1 MNIHPLPAGRNR
13 FLQYGKW
20 GLWILYGVITLA
32 LLFCHENWQDELHA
46 WVLAR
51 ELTFTQIIY
60 AMRYDGH
67 FALWHFLLRPFAGS
81 FFPLET
87 LNWISFLLCFIAAG
101 IFLFYGKLSLW
112 VKALILGSCACMY
125 YFPVVAR
132 PYAMLGVVLCMNCAL
147 YPVRFKRPFLY
158 ALSILLI
165 LYIHSYLAGLAGI
178 LGFLFFLDCCRHF
191 RNYSGSRRFYGVWIF
206 LLLGAG
212 ALCAFLMVL
221 PCVGASSVVPGSFAE
236 MFRKDIAGGVWR
248 CISGEWIR
256 FHAMGFVQS
265 CGMIPGLLLYWVCV
279 GAVLAVLWFSGR
291 KRGVLIWGCAVF
303 WMVLMS
309 VWIYPML
316 MHRAY
321 LPFLILVFLV
331 CLLPQRTKGGRTGKR
346 IQGIALGLLALIT
359 FPDTFRMAKMDVLY
373 PFSNQEQMA
382 YYIRTHVPAESRI
395 ITFPADL
402 ISSTLTAYLPEHRFY
417 NCRTNKRYRF
427 YTRKEGIPAA
437 FSNALLHHY
446 APREGKKEYYLLFSR
461 SMISFYRIT
470 PQKLS
475 SFRDFRLEVCFYT
488 DPPAFF
494 PAGEDYLLL
503 KVIPR

>member
-1 MNIHPLPAGRNR
+1 MVLHFRRMDPFSCYGLCAVLGDDSGAASVLGMRWSCSCRLVVFRKEKRGIDPGVRCPLDGADECMDPPHADAP
-13 FLQYGKW
+13 
-20 GLWILYGVITLA
+20 GLSSFSDSGFSGVSSA
-32 LLFCHENWQDELHA
+32 
-46 WVLAR
+46 
-51 ELTFTQIIY
+51 
-60 AMRYDGH
+60 
-67 FALWHFLLRPFAGS
+67 
-81 FFPLET
+81 
-87 LNWISFLLCFIAAG
+87 AAG
-101 IFLFYGKLSLW
+101 
-112 VKALILGSCACMY
+112 
-125 YFPVVAR
+125 
-132 PYAMLGVVLCMNCAL
+132 
-147 YPVRFKRPFLY
+147 KR
-158 ALSILLI
+158 
-165 LYIHSYLAGLAGI
+165 
-178 LGFLFFLDCCRHF
+178 
-191 RNYSGSRRFYGVWIF
+191 
-206 LLLGAG
+206 
-212 ALCAFLMVL
+212 
-221 PCVGASSVVPGSFAE
+221 
-236 MFRKDIAGGVWR
+236 
-248 CISGEWIR
+248 
-256 FHAMGFVQS
+256 
-265 CGMIPGLLLYWVCV
+265 
-279 GAVLAVLWFSGR
+279 
-291 KRGVLIWGCAVF
+291 
-303 WMVLMS
+303 
-309 VWIYPML
+309 
-316 MHRAY
+316 
-321 LPFLILVFLV
+321 
-331 CLLPQRTKGGRTGKR
+331 GRTGKR

-373 PFSNQEQMA
+373 PFSHREQMA

>member
-1 MNIHPLPAGRNR
+1 MNIHPLP
-13 FLQYGKW
+13 
-20 GLWILYGVITLA
+20 
-32 LLFCHENWQDELHA
+32 
-46 WVLAR
+46 
-51 ELTFTQIIY
+51 
-60 AMRYDGH
+60 
-67 FALWHFLLRPFAGS
+67 
-81 FFPLET
+81 
-87 LNWISFLLCFIAAG
+87 
-101 IFLFYGKLSLW
+101 
-112 VKALILGSCACMY
+112 
-125 YFPVVAR
+125 
-132 PYAMLGVVLCMNCAL
+132 
-147 YPVRFKRPFLY
+147 
-158 ALSILLI
+158 
-165 LYIHSYLAGLAGI
+165 
-178 LGFLFFLDCCRHF
+178 
-191 RNYSGSRRFYGVWIF
+191 
-206 LLLGAG
+206 
-212 ALCAFLMVL
+212 
-221 PCVGASSVVPGSFAE
+221 
-236 MFRKDIAGGVWR
+236 AGGVWR

-265 CGMIPGLLLYWVCV
+265 WGMIPGLLLYWVCV

-291 KRGVLIWGCAVF
+291 KRGVLIRGCAVF

-331 CLLPQRTKGGRTGKR
+331 CLLLQRAKGGRTGKR

-373 PFSNQEQMA
+373 PFSNREQMA

-446 APREGKKEYYLLFSR
+446 APGRGKRNIICCS
-461 SMISFYRIT
+461 
-470 PQKLS
+470 
-475 SFRDFRLEVCFYT
+475 
-488 DPPAFF
+488 A
-494 PAGEDYLLL
+494 AA
-503 KVIPR
+503 